1 MTYPN
6 AYAGIKKIR
15 TATILEIIS
24 VALLIAAAI
33 FGLFAAGIIGDP
45 TNEIAVDSF
54 SLATV
59 LTVLPV
65 MILPFI
71 ALIIQ
76 IIGLGAAANES
87 SKFKTAY
94 TIVIISLLVSVINGT
109 LPNFKIDDMEIC
121 ELIMHILSMLTF
133 YYVVEG
139 IKELCAPLGRN
150 DIVQLA
156 NKVAIIY
163 FVGMAAATAIDF
175 FTGDAANFGAI
186 ISTIGLILSIVADFM
201 YVSLLGKAADALET
215 A

>member
-1 MTYPN
+1 MYIAETFFTAVPGGEREEKELAVYRRLEEL
-6 AYAGIKKIR
+6 GIPYQ
-15 TATILEIIS
+15 
-24 VALLIAAAI
+24 
-33 FGLFAAGIIGDP
+33 GLDHDRAD
-45 TNEIAVDSF
+45 T
-54 SLATV
+54 
-59 LTVLPV
+59 
-65 MILPFI
+65 
-71 ALIIQ
+71 
-76 IIGLGAAANES
+76 
-87 SKFKTAY
+87 
-94 TIVIISLLVSVINGT
+94 
-109 LPNFKIDDMEIC
+109 MEIC

-163 FVGMAAATAIDF
+163 FIGMAAATAIDF

>member
-1 MTYPN
+1 MASKLFCTPRKEDPMTYPN

-76 IIGLGAAANES
+76 IIGLGAAAKES
-87 SKFKTAY
+87 SKFKTVKCHVDTNQSA
-94 TIVIISLLVSVINGT
+94 
-109 LPNFKIDDMEIC
+109 
-121 ELIMHILSMLTF
+121 
-133 YYVVEG
+133 
-139 IKELCAPLGRN
+139 
-150 DIVQLA
+150 
-156 NKVAIIY
+156 
-163 FVGMAAATAIDF
+163 
-175 FTGDAANFGAI
+175 
-186 ISTIGLILSIVADFM
+186 
-201 YVSLLGKAADALET
+201 
-215 A
+215 